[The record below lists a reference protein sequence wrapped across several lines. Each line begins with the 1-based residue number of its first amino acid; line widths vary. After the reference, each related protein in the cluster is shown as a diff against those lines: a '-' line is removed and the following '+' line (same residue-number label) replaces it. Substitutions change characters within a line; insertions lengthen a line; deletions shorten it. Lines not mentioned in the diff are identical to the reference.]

1 MKCHFNVVSSI
12 YTAAPL
18 LIFKKCICSF
28 FLKKTIYFPI
38 LNYFLFTEAI
48 ICTYYIAEHG
58 VMKMWMSW
66 FRKYSVKKIL
76 FIHFI
81 VNDICEIGLHP
92 LNQMQRFDWNSS
104 IQACAM
110 CMVHSYLLIV
120 FLTPSAYG
128 CHNNDWLLIS
138 TYIFV
143 LFFNMHNIWY
153 WTAAL
158 TCMT

>member
-12 YTAAPL
+12 YTAAQF
-18 LIFKKCICSF
+18 LIFEKCICSF
-28 FLKKTIYFPI
+28 FLVKNKLFSNFELFSVYRNNYLYIYCWVWSNKNVNVVI
-38 LNYFLFTEAI
+38 
-48 ICTYYIAEHG
+48 
-58 VMKMWMSW
+58 SW
-66 FRKYSVKKIL
+66 TFCQKNSV
-76 FIHFI
+76 HTFI

-104 IQACAM
+104 TQACAM